1 VKVSFVVSAAGT
13 GKTDMVYRMTFP
25 TAEAKRLAVEKY
37 GAVEGLSQTME
48 RLAAYVCK
56 PGLLISRVFAVR
68 RTSVWKAWTDA
79 LHIKKWWGPASFTC
93 PGARIDLRV
102 GGSYLLGMRSPEGKE
117 YWGTGIYKDIVP
129 FEKLVYTDSFSDADG
144 KVIPAASLGLPGNWP
159 ELQMVTVTFVEMGK
173 GKTLLTV
180 HQESLPPEWHDMTA
194 EGWSASLEKL
204 AALLD

>member
-1 VKVSFVVSAAGT
+1 VSFVESAVDP